1 MPHVSS
7 TGPTL
12 LDERLSL
19 RPIGID
25 DFSPNRALLV
35 ERMEVTGG

>member
-1 MPHVSS
+1 VADASAM
-7 TGPTL
+7 
-12 LDERLSL
+12 R
-19 RPIGID
+19 IGID